1 MTGSASSEWLT
12 GQYGVS
18 HQVMWEQIQLQ
29 HARFGFSVG
38 YFQAQEFLEKNG
50 TEFTTTVNQTMV
62 EELEALI
69 EVVRAN
75 GLKIVLLTE
84 IDELLY
90 PPSLTT
96 GLGESEIFVSIAA
109 PLPHLSLTVLLVFF
123 SLWMIVVF

>member
-1 MTGSASSEWLT
+1 MTGSASSDWLT

-18 HQVMWEQIQLQ
+18 HRVMWEQIQLQ
-29 HARFGFSVG
+29 HARFGFAVG

-50 TEFTTTVNQTMV
+50 TEYTTTVNQTMV

-69 EVVRAN
+69 EVVRSN
-75 GLKIVLLTE
+75 GLRIVLLTE

-96 GLGESEIFVSIAA
+96 GLESDIFVSVAA
-109 PLPHLSLTVLLVFF
+109 PLPHLSLILLVFF
-123 SLWMIVVF
+123 ALWMIVAF